1 MNPPLN
7 LVPAPAGGLRAQL
20 AARLRLLR
28 SFTDF
33 LPTGSG
39 SKPQA
44 SAPPTETHTETPTEP
59 PTETLSAIW
68 ADLDGCTRCRLS
80 EKRQNIV
87 FGVGRPDADLMFIGE
102 GPGGEEDRQGEP
114 FVGPAGE
121 QLNEMIEKC
130 FRRRRSDVYIA
141 NIVKCRPPRNRNPRS
156 DEVATCLPFLERQI
170 ASIRPRVIC
179 LLGSVAVKA
188 LFPGVGGITA
198 ARGTVYEFAG
208 IPVVPIFHP
217 AYLLRSEGERLQ
229 ELKRQVLDDA
239 RIALEIL
246 ERPPA
251 PASPAS

>member
-1 MNPPLN
+1 MPRPDRDGPDRDGPDKTGPP
-7 LVPAPAGGLRAQL
+7 GGLRPQL

-33 LPTGSG
+33 LPG
-39 SKPQA
+39 PP
-44 SAPPTETHTETPTEP
+44 APAPRP
-59 PTETLSAIW
+59 PPAETLEAIW

-80 EKRQNIV
+80 QKRRNIV
-87 FGVGRPDADLMFIGE
+87 FGVGRPDAEIMFIGE
-102 GPGGEEDRQGEP
+102 GPGDEEDRQGEP
-114 FVGPAGE
+114 FVGPAGKM
-121 QLNEMIEKC
+121 LNEMIEKC
-130 FRRRRSDVYIA
+130 FQRRRSDVYIA
-141 NIVKCRPPRNRNPRS
+141 NIVKCRPPKNRNPKA

-188 LFPGVGGITA
+188 LFPGARGITA

-217 AYLLRSEGERLQ
+217 AYLIRSHGERLQ

-246 ERPPA
+246 ERPPS
-251 PASPAS
+251 SPVS